1 VRNYVTDNPSY
12 LGNYVTADTVAWTD
26 DARLVV
32 STVQSGAQGP
42 TFDELYAWWSSH
54 S

>member
-1 VRNYVTDNPSY
+1 V
-12 LGNYVTADTVAWTD
+12 WTD

-32 STVQSGAQGP
+32 SSVQAGPQAP
-42 TFDELYAWWSSH
+42 TFDELYAWWASH